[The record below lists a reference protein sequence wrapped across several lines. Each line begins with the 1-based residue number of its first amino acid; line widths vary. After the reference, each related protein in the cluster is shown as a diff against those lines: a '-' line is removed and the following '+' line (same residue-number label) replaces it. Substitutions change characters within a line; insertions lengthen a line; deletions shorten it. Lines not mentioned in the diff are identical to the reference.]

1 MDELRKYVPNV
12 HFELIPIK
20 NLVSNQDY
28 QRTISVKR
36 VKQGVENFDLY
47 KVNPVKISQRDGQNY
62 VIDGQHTIEM
72 VATVSGSRDTPVWC
86 MIYDDM
92 DYILEADLFARQ
104 QDGIKPPSPYE
115 IFNANI
121 EAQNNVQLMIK
132 DLVESFGLRVT
143 STKATGGICAI
154 SSLESIYKK
163 YGFEVLDRTLN
174 LCVGTWESEPNSL
187 SASMLKGIAML
198 VNAYGDELR
207 NDIFKDKLGSLSAK
221 EIIRLAKERRSG
233 SMGYAE
239 AMLTE
244 YNKKMKYGLSW
255 VKLHEKNDK
264 KSKSET
270 IEDDYEENPFAQ
282 GIFEEQSM
290 VNFVSSNVQSNDEQ
304 KRTTEDTPFQQS
316 L

>member
-1 MDELRKYVPNV
+1 MDELRKYVPNA

-72 VATVSGSRDTPVWC
+72 IATVSGSRDTPVWC

-104 QDGIKPPSPYE
+104 QDGVKPLSPYE

-143 STKATGGICAI
+143 SQKAVGGICAI

-187 SASMLKGIAML
+187 SASMLKGIALL

-207 NDIFKDKLGSLSAK
+207 NDVFKDKLGGISAK
-221 EIIRLAKERRSG
+221 EIIRLAKERRMG

-239 AMLTE
+239 AMLAE

-255 VKLHEKNDK
+255 IKLHSKNEKK
-264 KSKSET
+264 KANSLIADDEEET
-270 IEDDYEENPFAQ
+270 PFAQ
-282 GIFEEQSM
+282 GIFDEQEM
-290 VNFVSSNVQSNDEQ
+290 VNFIPSVDVNDSG
-304 KRTTEDTPFQQS
+304 DTSYDETVPLQQTI
-316 L
+316 

>member
-1 MDELRKYVPNV
+1 MDDLKRYVPNV

-28 QRTISVKR
+28 QRGISIKR

-47 KVNPVKISQRDGQNY
+47 KVNPVKISQRDGQNF

-92 DYILEADLFARQ
+92 DYIIEADLFARQ
-104 QDGIKPPSPYE
+104 QEGVKPLTPYE

-121 EAQNNVQLMIK
+121 EAQNDIQLFIK
-132 DLVESFGLRVT
+132 DLVESYGLKVT
-143 STKATGGICAI
+143 SQKCPGGICAI

-163 YGFEVLDRTLN
+163 YGFSVLDRTLN
-174 LCVGTWESEPNSL
+174 LCIGTWESEPNSL
-187 SASMLKGIAML
+187 SASMLKGIALL
-198 VNAYGDELR
+198 VNAFGDELR
-207 NDIFKDKLGSLSAK
+207 NDVFKDKLGNYSAK

-244 YNKKMKYGLSW
+244 YNKKMKHGLSW
-255 VKLHEKNDK
+255 IKLHSK
-264 KSKSET
+264 KERTITEEEPTLFNQET
-270 IEDDYEENPFAQ
+270 FVN
-282 GIFEEQSM
+282 EQQM
-290 VNFVSSNVQSNDEQ
+290 VNFISSNSTDDE
-304 KRTTEDTPFQQS
+304 TEEMTPFQQS

>member
-1 MDELRKYVPNV
+1 MDDLKRYVPNV

-28 QRTISVKR
+28 QRSISVKR

-92 DYILEADLFARQ
+92 DYIIEADLFARQ
-104 QDGIKPPSPYE
+104 QEGVKPLTPYE

-121 EAQNNVQLMIK
+121 EAQNDIQLFIK
-132 DLVESFGLRVT
+132 DLVESYGLRVT
-143 STKATGGICAI
+143 SQKCPGGICAI

-163 YGFEVLDRTLN
+163 YGFAVLDRTLN
-174 LCVGTWESEPNSL
+174 LCIGTWESEPNSL
-187 SASMLKGIAML
+187 SASMLKGIALL
-198 VNAYGDELR
+198 VNAFGDELR
-207 NDIFKDKLGSLSAK
+207 NDVFKDKLGNYSAK

-244 YNKKMKYGLSW
+244 YNKKMKHGLSW
-255 VKLHEKNDK
+255 IKLHSK
-264 KSKSET
+264 KERT
-270 IEDDYEENPFAQ
+270 ITEEEPTLFNQESFV
-282 GIFEEQSM
+282 GEQHM
-290 VNFVSSNVQSNDEQ
+290 VNFVSSDTNDDE
-304 KRTTEDTPFQQS
+304 TEGITPFQQS

>member
-187 SASMLKGIAML
+187 SASMLKGIALL

-255 VKLHEKNDK
+255 VKLHEKNERKNKNSITEEDYEDNPFPQTIFDEQPMANFITSGK
-264 KSKSET
+264 DTTEESNGFSET
-270 IEDDYEENPFAQ
+270 VPY
-282 GIFEEQSM
+282 
-290 VNFVSSNVQSNDEQ
+290 
-304 KRTTEDTPFQQS
+304 QQS
-316 L
+316 I

>member
-1 MDELRKYVPNV
+1 MDDLKRYVPNV

-28 QRTISVKR
+28 QRSISVKR

-92 DYILEADLFARQ
+92 DYIIEADLFARQ
-104 QDGIKPPSPYE
+104 QEGVKPLTPYE

-121 EAQNNVQLMIK
+121 EAQNDIQLFIK
-132 DLVESFGLRVT
+132 DLVESYGLRVT
-143 STKATGGICAI
+143 SQKCPGGICAI

-163 YGFEVLDRTLN
+163 YGFSVLDRTLN
-174 LCVGTWESEPNSL
+174 LCIGTWESEPNSL
-187 SASMLKGIAML
+187 SASMLKGIALL
-198 VNAYGDELR
+198 VNAFGDELR
-207 NDIFKDKLGSLSAK
+207 NDVFKDKLGNYYEK
-221 EIIRLAKERRSG
+221 EIIRLAKERRSV

-244 YNKKMKYGLSW
+244 YNKKMKHGLSW
-255 VKLHEKNDK
+255 IKLHSK
-264 KSKSET
+264 KERT
-270 IEDDYEENPFAQ
+270 ITEEEPTLFNQESFV
-282 GIFEEQSM
+282 GEQHM
-290 VNFVSSNVQSNDEQ
+290 VNFVSSDTNDDE
-304 KRTTEDTPFQQS
+304 TEGITPFQQS

>member
-1 MDELRKYVPNV
+1 MDELSKYVPKV

-47 KVNPVKISQRDGQNY
+47 KINPVKISKRNGQNY

-72 VATVSGSRDTPVWC
+72 VAIISGSRDTPVWC
-86 MIYDDM
+86 MVYEDM

-132 DLVESFGLRVT
+132 ELVESFGLRVT
-143 STKATGGICAI
+143 AQKSTGGICAI

-187 SASMLKGIAML
+187 TASMLKGIALL

-207 NDIFKDKLGSLSAK
+207 NDIFKDKLGAISAK

-244 YNKKMKYGLSW
+244 YNKKMKHGLSW
-255 VKLHEKNDK
+255 VKLHANNERKAK
-264 KSKSET
+264 KET
-270 IEDDYEENPFAQ
+270 TEVDYEDNPFMQ
-282 GIFEEQSM
+282 GLFGGENSED
-290 VNFVSSNVQSNDEQ
+290 FVTPSSDDEANYNYEFHQ
-304 KRTTEDTPFQQS
+304 ETM
-316 L
+316 

>member
-28 QRTISVKR
+28 QRTISLKR

-143 STKATGGICAI
+143 STKVTGGICAI

-187 SASMLKGIAML
+187 SASMLKGIALL

-207 NDIFKDKLGSLSAK
+207 NDVFKDKLGSLSAK

-255 VKLHEKNDK
+255 VKLHEKNERKNKNDI
-264 KSKSET
+264 
-270 IEDDYEENPFAQ
+270 IEDGYEDNPFAQ
-282 GIFEEQSM
+282 TLFDEQPM
-290 VNFVSSNVQSNDEQ
+290 VNFISSDKDVSKENNGYSENV
-304 KRTTEDTPFQQS
+304 PYQQS
-316 L
+316 V

>member
-143 STKATGGICAI
+143 STKVTGGICAI

-187 SASMLKGIAML
+187 SASMLKGIALL

-255 VKLHEKNDK
+255 VKLHEKNERKNKNDI
-264 KSKSET
+264 T
-270 IEDDYEENPFAQ
+270 EENYEDNPFPQ
-282 GIFEEQSM
+282 TIFDEQPM
-290 VNFVSSNVQSNDEQ
+290 VNFISSENDTIEESNGYSE
-304 KRTTEDTPFQQS
+304 TVPYQQS

>member
-187 SASMLKGIAML
+187 SASMLKGIALL

-255 VKLHEKNDK
+255 VKLHSKNERKSKNDL
-264 KSKSET
+264 
-270 IEDDYEENPFAQ
+270 IEDDYEDNPFTQ
-282 GIFEEQSM
+282 SVFGEQPI
-290 VNFVSSNVQSNDEQ
+290 VNFLSSGSSDSENDDYGEN
-304 KRTTEDTPFQQS
+304 TSFQQTI
-316 L
+316 

>member
-72 VATVSGSRDTPVWC
+72 IATVSGSRDTPVWC

-132 DLVESFGLRVT
+132 ELVESFGLRVT

-187 SASMLKGIAML
+187 SASMLKGIALL

-255 VKLHEKNDK
+255 VKLHSKNERKNKD
-264 KSKSET
+264 SFS
-270 IEDDYEENPFAQ
+270 EENNEDTLFSQ
-282 GIFEEQSM
+282 TMFEEQSM
-290 VNFVSSNVQSNDEQ
+290 VNFISNSENDDDESDGYN
-304 KRTTEDTPFQQS
+304 ENSPFQQTI
-316 L
+316 

>member
-72 VATVSGSRDTPVWC
+72 IATVSGSRDTPVWC

-132 DLVESFGLRVT
+132 ELVESFGLRVT

-187 SASMLKGIAML
+187 SASMLKVIALL
-198 VNAYGDELR
+198 VNSYGDELR

-255 VKLHEKNDK
+255 VKLHSKNERKNKD
-264 KSKSET
+264 SFS
-270 IEDDYEENPFAQ
+270 EENNEDTLFSQ
-282 GIFEEQSM
+282 TMFEEQSM
-290 VNFVSSNVQSNDEQ
+290 VNFISNSENDDDESDGYN
-304 KRTTEDTPFQQS
+304 ENSPFQQTI
-316 L
+316 

>member
-143 STKATGGICAI
+143 STKVTGGICAI

-187 SASMLKGIAML
+187 SASMLKGIALL

-255 VKLHEKNDK
+255 VKLHEKNERKNKNDIT
-264 KSKSET
+264 E
-270 IEDDYEENPFAQ
+270 EDYEDNPFPQ
-282 GIFEEQSM
+282 TIFDEQPM
-290 VNFVSSNVQSNDEQ
+290 VNFISSENDTAEESNGYSE
-304 KRTTEDTPFQQS
+304 TVPYQQS
-316 L
+316 I

>member
-1 MDELRKYVPNV
+1 MDDLKRYVPNV

-28 QRTISVKR
+28 QRSISVKR

-92 DYILEADLFARQ
+92 DYIIEADLFARQ
-104 QDGIKPPSPYE
+104 QEGVKPLTPYE

-121 EAQNNVQLMIK
+121 EAQNDIQLFIK
-132 DLVESFGLRVT
+132 DLVESYGLRVT
-143 STKATGGICAI
+143 SQKCPGGICAI

-163 YGFEVLDRTLN
+163 YGFSVLDRTLN
-174 LCVGTWESEPNSL
+174 LCIGTWESEPNSL
-187 SASMLKGIAML
+187 SASMLKGIALL
-198 VNAYGDELR
+198 VNAFGDELR
-207 NDIFKDKLGSLSAK
+207 NDVFKDKLGNHSAK

-244 YNKKMKYGLSW
+244 YNKKMKHGLSW
-255 VKLHEKNDK
+255 IKLHSK
-264 KSKSET
+264 KERT
-270 IEDDYEENPFAQ
+270 ITEEEPTLFNQESFV
-282 GIFEEQSM
+282 GEQHM
-290 VNFVSSNVQSNDEQ
+290 VNFVSSDTNDDE
-304 KRTTEDTPFQQS
+304 TEGITPFQQS

>member
-1 MDELRKYVPNV
+1 MDDLKRYVPNV

-28 QRTISVKR
+28 QRGISIKR

-47 KVNPVKISQRDGQNY
+47 KVNPVKISQRDGQNF

-92 DYILEADLFARQ
+92 DYIIEADLFARQ
-104 QDGIKPPSPYE
+104 QEGVKPLTPFE

-121 EAQNNVQLMIK
+121 EAQNDIQLFIK
-132 DLVESFGLRVT
+132 DLVESYGLRVT
-143 STKATGGICAI
+143 SQKCPGGICAI

-163 YGFEVLDRTLN
+163 YGFSVLDRTLN
-174 LCVGTWESEPNSL
+174 LCIGTWESEPNSL
-187 SASMLKGIAML
+187 SASMLKGIALL
-198 VNAYGDELR
+198 VNAFGDELR
-207 NDIFKDKLGSLSAK
+207 NDVFKDKLGNYSAK

-244 YNKKMKYGLSW
+244 YNKKMKHGLSW
-255 VKLHEKNDK
+255 IKLHSKKEK
-264 KSKSET
+264 SIT
-270 IEDDYEENPFAQ
+270 EEEPTLFNQESFV
-282 GIFEEQSM
+282 GEQHM
-290 VNFVSSNVQSNDEQ
+290 VNFVSSDTNDDE
-304 KRTTEDTPFQQS
+304 TEGMSPFQQS

>member
-1 MDELRKYVPNV
+1 MDELRKYVPNA

-72 VATVSGSRDTPVWC
+72 IATVSGSRDTPVWC

-104 QDGIKPPSPYE
+104 QDGVKPLSPYE

-143 STKATGGICAI
+143 SQKAVGGICAI

-187 SASMLKGIAML
+187 SASMLKGIALL

-207 NDIFKDKLGSLSAK
+207 NDVFKDKLGGISAK
-221 EIIRLAKERRSG
+221 EIIRLAKERRMG

-255 VKLHEKNDK
+255 VKLHSKNEKK
-264 KSKSET
+264 KANSLIANEEEET
-270 IEDDYEENPFAQ
+270 PFAQ
-282 GIFEEQSM
+282 GIFDEQEM
-290 VNFVSSNVQSNDEQ
+290 VNFIPSVDVNDSG
-304 KRTTEDTPFQQS
+304 DTSYDETVPLQQTI
-316 L
+316 

>member
-72 VATVSGSRDTPVWC
+72 IATVSGSRNTPVWC

-143 STKATGGICAI
+143 STKVTGGICAI

-187 SASMLKGIAML
+187 SASMLKGIALL

-255 VKLHEKNDK
+255 VKLHEKNERKNKNDIT
-264 KSKSET
+264 E
-270 IEDDYEENPFAQ
+270 EDYEDNPFPQ
-282 GIFEEQSM
+282 TIFDEQPM
-290 VNFVSSNVQSNDEQ
+290 VNFISSENDIAEESNGYSE
-304 KRTTEDTPFQQS
+304 TVPYQQS
-316 L
+316 I

>member
-1 MDELRKYVPNV
+1 MDDLKRYVPNV

-28 QRTISVKR
+28 QRGISIKR

-47 KVNPVKISQRDGQNY
+47 KVNPVKISQRDGQNF

-92 DYILEADLFARQ
+92 DYIIEADLFARQ
-104 QDGIKPPSPYE
+104 QEGVKPLTPYE

-121 EAQNNVQLMIK
+121 EAQNDIQLFIK
-132 DLVESFGLRVT
+132 DLVESYGLKVT
-143 STKATGGICAI
+143 SQKCPGGICAI

-163 YGFEVLDRTLN
+163 YGFSVLDRTLN
-174 LCVGTWESEPNSL
+174 LCIGTWESEPNSL
-187 SASMLKGIAML
+187 SASMLKGIALL
-198 VNAYGDELR
+198 VNAFGDELR
-207 NDIFKDKLGSLSAK
+207 NDVFKDKLGNYSAK

-244 YNKKMKYGLSW
+244 YNKKMKHGLSW
-255 VKLHEKNDK
+255 IKLHSK
-264 KSKSET
+264 KERTITEEEPTLFNQET
-270 IEDDYEENPFAQ
+270 FVN
-282 GIFEEQSM
+282 EQQM
-290 VNFVSSNVQSNDEQ
+290 VNFVSSNSTVNE
-304 KRTTEDTPFQQS
+304 TEELTPFQQS

>member
-1 MDELRKYVPNV
+1 MDDLRKYVPNV

-28 QRTISVKR
+28 QRSISIKR
-36 VKQGVENFDLY
+36 VKQGVENFDLH

-72 VATVSGSRDTPVWC
+72 IAMVSGSRDTPVWC

-92 DYILEADLFARQ
+92 EYIIEADLFARQ
-104 QDGIKPPSPYE
+104 QEGVKPLSPYE
-115 IFNANI
+115 VFNANI
-121 EAQNNVQLMIK
+121 EAQNDVQLMIK
-132 DLVESFGLRVT
+132 ELVESYGLKI
-143 STKATGGICAI
+143 SSQKSTGGICAV

-163 YGFEVLDRTLN
+163 YGFAVLDRTLN

-187 SASMLKGIAML
+187 SASMLKGVALL
-198 VNAYGDELR
+198 VKAYGDELR
-207 NDIFKDKLGSLSAK
+207 NDIFKDKLGNYSAK

-244 YNKKMKYGLSW
+244 YNKKMKHGLSW
-255 VKLHEKNDK
+255 IKLHSKNVK
-264 KSKSET
+264 T
-270 IEDDYEENPFAQ
+270 PIEDEPSMFSQEL
-282 GIFEEQSM
+282 FEDVQPVM
-290 VNFVSSNVQSNDEQ
+290 NFGSADSSDIADNDEYSV
-304 KRTTEDTPFQQS
+304 DVPFQQTV
-316 L
+316 

>member
-187 SASMLKGIAML
+187 SASMLKGIALL

-255 VKLHEKNDK
+255 VKLQSKN
-264 KSKSET
+264 
-270 IEDDYEENPFAQ
+270 
-282 GIFEEQSM
+282 
-290 VNFVSSNVQSNDEQ
+290 
-304 KRTTEDTPFQQS
+304 
-316 L
+316 

>member
-143 STKATGGICAI
+143 STKVTGGICAI

-187 SASMLKGIAML
+187 SASMLKGIALL

-264 KSKSET
+264 KNKDGITE
-270 IEDDYEENPFAQ
+270 EDYEDNPFPQ
-282 GIFEEQSM
+282 TIFDEQSM
-290 VNFVSSNVQSNDEQ
+290 VNFISSEKN
-304 KRTTEDTPFQQS
+304 TTEKDNGYSETVPYQQS
-316 L
+316 I

>member
-72 VATVSGSRDTPVWC
+72 IATVSGSRDTPVWC

-143 STKATGGICAI
+143 STKVTGGICAI

-187 SASMLKGIAML
+187 SASMLKGIALL

-255 VKLHEKNDK
+255 VKLHEKNERKNKNDIT
-264 KSKSET
+264 E
-270 IEDDYEENPFAQ
+270 EDYEDNPFPQ
-282 GIFEEQSM
+282 TIFDEQPM
-290 VNFVSSNVQSNDEQ
+290 VNFISSENDIAEESNGYSE
-304 KRTTEDTPFQQS
+304 TVPYQQS
-316 L
+316 I

>member
-1 MDELRKYVPNV
+1 MDDLKRYVPNV

-28 QRTISVKR
+28 QRGISIKR

-47 KVNPVKISQRDGQNY
+47 KVNPVKISQRDGQNF

-92 DYILEADLFARQ
+92 DYIIEADLFARQ
-104 QDGIKPPSPYE
+104 QEGVKPLTPFE

-121 EAQNNVQLMIK
+121 EAQNDIQLFIK
-132 DLVESFGLRVT
+132 DLVESYGLRVT
-143 STKATGGICAI
+143 SQKCPGGICAI

-163 YGFEVLDRTLN
+163 YGFSVLDRTLN
-174 LCVGTWESEPNSL
+174 LCIGTWESEPNSL
-187 SASMLKGIAML
+187 SASMLKGIALL
-198 VNAYGDELR
+198 VNAFGDELM
-207 NDIFKDKLGSLSAK
+207 NDVFKDKLGNYSAK

-244 YNKKMKYGLSW
+244 YNKKMKHGLSW
-255 VKLHEKNDK
+255 IKLHSK
-264 KSKSET
+264 KEREIT
-270 IEDDYEENPFAQ
+270 EEEPTLFNQESFV
-282 GIFEEQSM
+282 GEQHM
-290 VNFVSSNVQSNDEQ
+290 VNFVSSDTNNDES
-304 KRTTEDTPFQQS
+304 KATLPFQQS

>member
-187 SASMLKGIAML
+187 SASMLKGIALL

-255 VKLHEKNDK
+255 VKLHSKNEKKRKTDL
-264 KSKSET
+264 
-270 IEDDYEENPFAQ
+270 IEDDYEDNPFTQ
-282 GIFEEQSM
+282 SVFGEQPI
-290 VNFVSSNVQSNDEQ
+290 VNFLSSGSSDSENDDYSEN
-304 KRTTEDTPFQQS
+304 TSFQQTI
-316 L
+316 

>member
-1 MDELRKYVPNV
+1 MDDLKRYVPNV

-28 QRTISVKR
+28 QRGISIKR

-47 KVNPVKISQRDGQNY
+47 KVNPVKISQRDGQNF

-92 DYILEADLFARQ
+92 DYIIEADLFARQ
-104 QDGIKPPSPYE
+104 QEGVKPLTPFE

-121 EAQNNVQLMIK
+121 EAQNDIQLFIK
-132 DLVESFGLRVT
+132 DLVESYGLRVT
-143 STKATGGICAI
+143 SQKCPGGICAI

-163 YGFEVLDRTLN
+163 YGFSVLDRTLN
-174 LCVGTWESEPNSL
+174 LCIGTWESEPNSL
-187 SASMLKGIAML
+187 SASMLKGIALL
-198 VNAYGDELR
+198 VNAFGDELR
-207 NDIFKDKLGSLSAK
+207 NDVFKDKLGNYSAK

-244 YNKKMKYGLSW
+244 YNKKMKHGLSW
-255 VKLHEKNDK
+255 IKLHSK
-264 KSKSET
+264 KEREIT
-270 IEDDYEENPFAQ
+270 EEEPTLFNQESFV
-282 GIFEEQSM
+282 GEQHM
-290 VNFVSSNVQSNDEQ
+290 VNFVSSDTNNDES
-304 KRTTEDTPFQQS
+304 KATLPFQQS

>member
-72 VATVSGSRDTPVWC
+72 IATVSGSRDTPVWC

-143 STKATGGICAI
+143 STKVTGGICAI

-187 SASMLKGIAML
+187 SASMLKGIALL

-255 VKLHEKNDK
+255 VKLHEKNERKNKNDIT
-264 KSKSET
+264 E
-270 IEDDYEENPFAQ
+270 EDYEDNPFPQ
-282 GIFEEQSM
+282 TIFDEQPM
-290 VNFVSSNVQSNDEQ
+290 VNFISSENDIAEESNGYSETVSY
-304 KRTTEDTPFQQS
+304 QQS
-316 L
+316 I